1 MRFVLF
7 LWCKN
12 APKTLFLWCFRGVL
26 ARFVRFCAHFCTFG
40 FWVFYFL
47 LNFLA
52 SGQVSKCERCMLGI
66 YTSSSTA
73 TVSASMGI
81 ILPFL
86 VGRKKIA
93 ALQLRQGTDL
103 PVRICLGSM
112 LWCGEIVMWWCGDVV
127 MWWCGHVERSRNRV
141 KLWCGDVVMLSVAEA
156 VMLSVVET
164 GWKEWRFY
172 TYH

>member
-1 MRFVLF
+1 MANCRLTDFVPLIAVT
-7 LWCKN
+7 LLLIIAATVPRRAVALVA
-12 APKTLFLWCFRGVL
+12 APYFRGLVCL
-26 ARFVRFCAHFCTFG
+26 LIGIICTFG

-86 VGRKKIA
+86 VGKKKIA

-103 PVRICLGSM
+103 PVRICFGSM
-112 LWCGEIVMWWCGDVV
+112 LRCS
-127 MWWCGHVERSRNRV
+127 ERSERV
-141 KLWCGDVVMLSVAEA
+141 K
-156 VMLSVVET
+156 
-164 GWKEWRFY
+164 GWKEWKEWKGGVFIL
-172 TYH
+172 TINN